1 MHPPL
6 SARIIAC
13 AQAAFDRQQVYFF
26 LKIPFRR
33 EPQPA
38 VKSPASC
45 LWQAKGTTMKTT
57 YIAAILLTVT
67 SGAAFADT
75 DCTFEPRAK
84 WMTADAVKAQV
95 EQKGVTVQRIETDD
109 GCYEVHGVRK
119 NGDRVELKLHP
130 ITAAV
135 VEENVKYAQAGT
147 AAAGTTR

>member
-1 MHPPL
+1 
-6 SARIIAC
+6 
-13 AQAAFDRQQVYFF
+13 
-26 LKIPFRR
+26 
-33 EPQPA
+33 
-38 VKSPASC
+38 
-45 LWQAKGTTMKTT
+45 MKTT
-57 YIAAILLTVT
+57 CIAALLLTVA
-67 SGAAFADT
+67 SGAALADT
-75 DCTFEPRAK
+75 DCTFEPRSK

-135 VEENVKYAQAGT
+135 VEENVKYAQAAT